1 MDLATVDHL
10 LTTTRS
16 VRKRLDFKRPVD
28 LDVIQRCL
36 EIAIQAPTGSNS
48 QGWHFMVITD
58 AEKRKAIADLYR
70 RGFDLYRQMGDNS
83 PQLQEGD
90 PRRDQTLRIIDSAS
104 YLAEHLHEAPVFILA
119 CIDGRVE
126 NGGVIAQA
134 SIYGSVLPAVW
145 SLMLALRARGLGSAW
160 TSIHLMYE
168 QEAAKILDIPSH
180 VTQAA
185 LLPVAYFT
193 GDDFKPAKR
202 LPLSNFVHWNTW
214 GTRK

>member
-16 VRKRLDFKRPVD
+16 VRKRLDFTRPVD
-28 LDVIQRCL
+28 LDVVRRCI

-48 QGWHFMVITD
+48 QGWHFLLVTD
-58 AEKRKAIADLYR
+58 AEKRRAVAEIYR

-90 PRRDQTLRIIDSAS
+90 PRREQTLRIIDSAS
-104 YLAEHLHEAPVFILA
+104 YLAENLHAAPLFILA
-119 CIDGRVE
+119 CIEGRVE
-126 NGGVIAQA
+126 HGGVIAQA
-134 SIYGSVLPAVW
+134 SIYGSILPAVW
-145 SLMLALRARGLGSAW
+145 SLMLALRARGMGSAW
-160 TSIHLMYE
+160 TTIHLMYE
-168 QEAAKILDIPSH
+168 QEASKILGIPEH

-185 LLPVAYFT
+185 LLPVAYFK
-193 GDDFKPAKR
+193 GADFKPAKR
-202 LPLSNFVHWNTW
+202 LPVGNFLHWESW